1 VIDYIAIITIRLLSL
16 FSKWIEHNII
26 NNVLEFVKSFE
37 HLLLVLTVVAFF
49 LIIIYMT
56 MKQLKKL
63 PKFYVIEIE
72 DIYGKKTV
80 VDGLRTNFTT
90 FAAAKSYAHFYSD
103 LYGEQYKFRI
113 VGRNRILN
121 YPHKAPSVHDR
132 YPIYPINFARDRS
145 ITQMSNIQTK
155 L

>member
-1 VIDYIAIITIRLLSL
+1 MIEYVGLVVIRLLS
-16 FSKWIEHNII
+16 FSSKWIEEYVI

-37 HLLLVLTVVAFF
+37 HVLMVLTVVAFF

-72 DIYGKKTV
+72 DVYGNKAV

-90 FAAAKSYAHFYSD
+90 FTAAKSYTEFYTN
-103 LYGEQYKFRI
+103 LYGQQYKFRI

-121 YPHKAPSVHDR
+121 YSHH
-132 YPIYPINFARDRS
+132 
-145 ITQMSNIQTK
+145 
-155 L
+155 

>member
-1 VIDYIAIITIRLLSL
+1 MIDYIGLIVLRLLSIS
-16 FSKWIEHNII
+16 SKWIEQYVI

-37 HLLLVLTVVAFF
+37 HVLMVLTVVAFF

-63 PKFYVIEIE
+63 PRYYVIEIE
-72 DIYGKKTV
+72 DVYGNRAA

-90 FAAAKSYAHFYSD
+90 FTAAKSYAQFYTNM
-103 LYGEQYKFRI
+103 YGQQYKFRI

-121 YPHKAPSVHDR
+121 YSHH
-132 YPIYPINFARDRS
+132 
-145 ITQMSNIQTK
+145 
-155 L
+155 